1 MNAGFLNHEN
11 QLLDDVEKIR
21 SIPTII
27 VQGRY
32 DIVCPAGTA
41 YELSERWPE
50 ASLVIAPFSGHSAFE
65 KEITHELILATD
77 KFGGVER

>member
-1 MNAGFLNHEN
+1 
-11 QLLDDVEKIR
+11 LLDGVDKVR

-32 DIVCPAGTA
+32 DVVCPAGTA

-65 KEITHELILATD
+65 PEITHELIVATD
-77 KFGGVER
+77 KFSGVNR

>member
-1 MNAGFLNHEN
+1 M
-11 QLLDDVEKIR
+11 
-21 SIPTII
+21 
-27 VQGRY
+27 Y

-65 KEITHELILATD
+65 KEIIHELILATN
-77 KFGGVER
+77 KFAGVKGE

>member
-41 YELSERWPE
+41 HELSQRWPE

-65 KEITHELILATD
+65 KEITHELINATNS
-77 KFGGVER
+77 FSLRM